1 MVPVE
6 NTGAGGSEQSGYMSG
21 RLFIVFLRQPG
32 KNDGRDDPFWE
43 FGSFGCTGCHRR
55 NLLHPRHCQVKDG
68 DVVAFVQGGPKGC
81 RLLLITPPVKRVNHP
96 GPKGP
101 LLVELRWEKTARPF
115 RYSDR
120 APLLA
125 GSEKDT
131 PSSSTELGK
140 VVNQTGRSTAA
151 AKLASRFRARCRP
164 VEPLLAR
171 ELMQLFQSAKSA
183 ATADDFINKYEDA
196 LPWINPYAIIEDR
209 RKSYRDLMAQITSV
223 GRRATSWRPQN
234 RGCGR

>member
-6 NTGAGGSEQSGYMSG
+6 NTGVGCGEQSVCMSD
-21 RLFIVFLRQPG
+21 RMFIVCLRQPG

-43 FGSFGCTGCHRR
+43 FGSFGCTGCHQR

-68 DVVAFVQGGPKGC
+68 DLVAFVQGGPKGC

-96 GPKGP
+96 GPNGP
-101 LLVELRWEKTARPF
+101 LLVELRWEMTARPF

-131 PSSSTELGK
+131 PSSLTELGK
-140 VVNQTGRSTAA
+140 VVNWTRRSTAV
-151 AKLASRFRARCRP
+151 AKLASRFRARSRP

-171 ELMQLFQSAKSA
+171 ELMQLFQSAKTA
-183 ATADDFINKYEDA
+183 ATAADFISNYEDA
-196 LPWINPYAIIEDR
+196 LPWINPYAITQDR
-209 RKSYRDLMAQITSV
+209 RKSYRNLMAQITTA
-223 GRRATSWRPQN
+223 GRRGTSCRPQSS
-234 RGCGR
+234 GCGR

>member
-6 NTGAGGSEQSGYMSG
+6 NTGISGGEQSGCMSG

-43 FGSFGCTGCHRR
+43 FGSFGCTGCHRG
-55 NLLHPRHCQVKDG
+55 NLLHPMHCQVKNG
-68 DVVAFVQGGPKGC
+68 DMLAFVQGGPKGC
-81 RLLLITPPVKRVNHP
+81 RLLLITPPVKRVNHL
-96 GPKGP
+96 GPNRP

-125 GSEKDT
+125 GSEQDVPASLTK
-131 PSSSTELGK
+131 LGMA
-140 VVNQTGRSTAA
+140 VNQTERSTAA

-164 VEPLLAR
+164 VEPLLAG
-171 ELMQLFQSAKSA
+171 EIMQLFHGSKTT
-183 ATADDFINKYEDA
+183 ATEEDFINNYEDA
-196 LPWINPYAIIEDR
+196 LPWINPYAIAQDR
-209 RKSYRDLMAQITSV
+209 RKNYRNLLARITIAG
-223 GRRATSWRPQN
+223 GRGTSSCHPSS
-234 RGCGR
+234 GYGK